1 MRIRI
6 RGDVLVVGDV
16 VLIGEVPIEHGSHH
30 EASEAIGHGL
40 RAHVAE
46 LMSHD
51 DTTTPPRSPW
61 RDKRDQH
68 RRC

>member
-1 MRIRI
+1 MATCLWWVMLCSIS
-6 RGDVLVVGDV
+6 
-16 VLIGEVPIEHGSHH
+16 EVPIEHGSHH

-51 DTTTPPRSPW
+51 DTTHTRHDPRGETSE
-61 RDKRDQH
+61 DQH